1 MESVLLPYVNLNDRD
16 FVKVSQKLVNDMF
29 DWAIQT
35 SRICSNIKS
44 VLLGSETEKSSSVKI
59 IDYIDTILGN
69 ELKGIKPN
77 TEHPLFE
84 T

>member
-1 MESVLLPYVNLNDRD
+1 MICLTGQYKLLQN
-16 FVKVSQKLVNDMF
+16 
-29 DWAIQT
+29 
-35 SRICSNIKS
+35 SNIKS

-77 TEHPLFE
+77 TEHPIWKHNS
-84 T
+84 

>member
-1 MESVLLPYVNLNDRD
+1 
-16 FVKVSQKLVNDMF
+16 MF
-29 DWAIQT
+29 DWNKTPEFVQ
-35 SRICSNIKS
+35 NIKS

-77 TEHPLFE
+77 TEHPLFG